1 MSAAVTLIGMAGVG
15 KSVIGKELAKRL
27 NYTFLDVDKIIEE
40 KTKLKLQQIID
51 KFGEDKFLNIEEKT
65 ILELGK
71 FDNCIISP
79 GGSVVYSVEAM
90 KFLKKN
96 SVIIFLDLPLK
107 SIKNQISNISTRG
120 IVGLKKKG
128 LEALFNERVI
138 LYKKYADITI
148 KGSKDFDI
156 NDVVKIIRK
165 VVHK

>member
-1 MSAAVTLIGMAGVG
+1 MNITLIGMPGVG

-27 NYTFLDVDKIIEE
+27 NYRFLDIDEIIEK

-51 KFGEDKFLNIEEKT
+51 NFGDDKFLETEEKT

-79 GGSVVYSVEAM
+79 GGSVVYSAEAM

-96 SVIIFLDLPLK
+96 SVVVFLDFSLK
-107 SIKNQISNISTRG
+107 SIKNRISNFSTRG

-128 LEALFNERVI
+128 LEALFNERVT
-138 LYKKYADITI
+138 LYKKYADITV
-148 KGSKDFDI
+148 KMSEDFDI
-156 NDVVKIIRK
+156 NGAVRNIIHKIF
-165 VVHK
+165 HE